1 MRKCQKPKESPH
13 SEHNIQKG
21 FFNWLSYY
29 PAIRRVS
36 FAIPNGGSRNLIT
49 GKRLKAEGVTSGVP
63 DCFIAIPMVH
73 LNGINPVGYNGLFI
87 EFKKAPNVLSFNQ
100 RVFIKHLRNNG
111 YKCEVCY
118 SVDQAI
124 DVLRKYLGNLNGFG
138 TASE

>member
-1 MRKCQKPKESPH
+1 MRKSQPLKENLL

-21 FFNWLSYY
+21 FFNWLSYF

-63 DCFIAIPMVH
+63 DCFIAIPVAHMG
-73 LNGINPVGYNGLFI
+73 NTKMISYCGLFI
-87 EFKKAPNVLSFNQ
+87 EFKKSPNVLSFNQ
-100 RVFIKHLRNNG
+100 RVFIKNLTANG

-118 SVDQAI
+118 SIEEGQDAVK
-124 DVLRKYLGNLNGFG
+124 RYLGNLNGFG
-138 TASE
+138 SA